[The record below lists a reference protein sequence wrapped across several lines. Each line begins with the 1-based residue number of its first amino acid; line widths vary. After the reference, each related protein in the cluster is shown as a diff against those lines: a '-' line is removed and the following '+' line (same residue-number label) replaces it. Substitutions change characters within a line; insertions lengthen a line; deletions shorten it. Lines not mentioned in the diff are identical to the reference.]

1 MEQSINV
8 VNIDNAHV
16 EMTDTEEHKG
26 ERRGEKKGRVTNI
39 FLLGKSRYVK
49 QRSIVLHKLQR

>member
-26 ERRGEKKGRVTNI
+26 ERRGEKKGGGLLI
-39 FLLGKSRYVK
+39 FSYLGN
-49 QRSIVLHKLQR
+49 QDT